1 MTKTAAKLAPIFP
14 LEWASLMPFEV
25 SQIARGF
32 AVLATLATVSPSEG
46 TILALID
53 SRRSGLTMR
62 VVGPSIQ
69 DDREQT
75 KKGSKDVRQQ
85 QH

>member
-53 SRRSGLTMR
+53 
-62 VVGPSIQ
+62 
-69 DDREQT
+69 
-75 KKGSKDVRQQ
+75 
-85 QH
+85 